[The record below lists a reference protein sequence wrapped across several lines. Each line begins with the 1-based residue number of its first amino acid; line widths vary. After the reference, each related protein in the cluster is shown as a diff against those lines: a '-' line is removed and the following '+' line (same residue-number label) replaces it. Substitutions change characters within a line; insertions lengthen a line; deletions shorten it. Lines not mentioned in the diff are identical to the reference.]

1 MRLPRFSPR
10 TASILVVILAALVRC
25 GGGSSSPSRA
35 CTPGA
40 SVACAG
46 PGACAGFQ
54 VCKSDGSGLDAC
66 RCGTGAASEFEAG
79 FAGSMDATTSDGAG
93 NRDADGGGEDDGT
106 LASGADGSIV
116 FAPTESGSP
125 SDAACTGLGCMVPP
139 GCTTS
144 LSGVVYDPAGRNPV
158 YGAYV
163 YVPTDSTGKL
173 SPIGPGTHS
182 CNACGQSIGSTVTA
196 TITDAKGHF
205 SLIGVPA
212 TTNVP
217 VVAQIGKWRR
227 EATLAQ
233 VMACRDNLVPDGS
246 VRLPRTRA
254 EGDMPQMALL
264 TGGCDD
270 LGCFLRGVGVDP
282 SEFTAPHGGGRLDVY
297 QGAGLGGVGNGPGL
311 SGGTAGNCAGT
322 SCPLWSSKSSL
333 ESYDLVL
340 LSCECAAP
348 TNAPTAAVTA
358 MHDWVV
364 EGGRLL
370 ATHFHYTWFQNGPM
384 DFQGVATW
392 LGSSTATGAGQY
404 ALDTSFP
411 KGAALAAWLGADAG
425 IPLSGVGASVSAV
438 APTTRRWIYDPNSS
452 PVETKAFSFETPV
465 GGGPYCGKAVFSDMH
480 AGSSPSGDVP
490 AACSGGPLSEEEK
503 ALEFLLFD
511 LSACVSDDT
520 MAPPPP

>member
-1 MRLPRFSPR
+1 MRPIRFSPE
-10 TASILVVILAALVRC
+10 TAAIFVMMLAALVRC
-25 GGGSSSPSRA
+25 GGSSSSPSHA

-54 VCKSDGSGLDAC
+54 VCKSDGSAFDAC
-66 RCGTGAASEFEAG
+66 RCGSGALSGFEAG
-79 FAGSMDATTSDGAG
+79 FAGSTDATTSD
-93 NRDADGGGEDDGT
+93 RDADGGGEDDST
-106 LASGADGSIV
+106 LVNGADSSIV
-116 FAPTESGSP
+116 LTPTESGSP
-125 SDAACTGLGCMVPP
+125 NDAACTGLACMVPP

-144 LSGVVYDPAGRNPV
+144 LSGIVYDPAGRNPL

-163 YVPTDSTGKL
+163 YIPTDSKGKL
-173 SPIGPGTHS
+173 SPIGPGTRL
-182 CNACGQSIGSTVTA
+182 CNTCAQSIGSTVTA

-212 TTNVP
+212 TANVP
-217 VVAQIGKWRR
+217 IVAQIGKWRR
-227 EATLAQ
+227 EITMAQ
-233 VMACRDNLVPDGS
+233 VTACMDNAVPDGS

-270 LGCFLRGVGVDP
+270 LGCFLRNVGIDS

-311 SGGTAGNCAGT
+311 SSATAGNCT
-322 SCPLWSSKSSL
+322 SSSCPLWSSKSSL

-340 LSCECAAP
+340 LACECAVP
-348 TNAPTAAVTA
+348 GNAPPAAVTA
-358 MHDWVV
+358 MHDWVE

-370 ATHFHYTWFQNGPM
+370 ATHFHYTWFQNGPA

-392 LGSSTATGAGQY
+392 LGSSTATGVGTY

-411 KGAALAAWLGADAG
+411 KGAALATWLGADAG
-425 IPLSGVGASVSAV
+425 IALSSVGASVSSV

-452 PVETKAFSFETPV
+452 PAETKAFSFETPV
-465 GGGPYCGKAVFSDMH
+465 GAGPYCGKAVFSDMH

-490 AACSGGPLSEEEK
+490 AACSSRPLTEEEK

-520 MAPPPP
+520 MAPPLP